1 MPELKYRANFGIDI
15 YNSSQDT
22 FRPSTIP
29 VANTEGNPE
38 SEPEATAKTAK
49 MYNWLFEQTVTYN
62 KDIKGHSISALAGWT
77 MQYQRDESTY
87 AFANGFITNNVPT
100 LNAGT
105 VTRGDSHASE
115 WALLSGLARV
125 NIIIKVNI
133 WLLEHFVQMVPLV
146 LVRIIVGVVPFGIGG
161 MAFNGRAFY
170 EIIDL
175 Y

>member
-1 MPELKYRANFGIDI
+1 MWNPVALALLQKDETKASRIFGNVYGEVAFMPELKYRANFGIDI

-77 MQYQRDESTY
+77 MQYQRDEST
-87 AFANGFITNNVPT
+87 
-100 LNAGT
+100 
-105 VTRGDSHASE
+105 
-115 WALLSGLARV
+115 
-125 NIIIKVNI
+125 
-133 WLLEHFVQMVPLV
+133 M
-146 LVRIIVGVVPFGIGG
+146 
-161 MAFNGRAFY
+161 
-170 EIIDL
+170 DL
-175 Y
+175 